1 MPVSYCRQHERL
13 WSRKSHTWID
23 FSFGKIEA
31 IAALYRF
38 FSRSHIDT
46 SEYLVV
52 ETPCDKCEDTV
63 LHIVPDKLKKVDP
76 P

>member
-13 WSRKSHTWID
+13 WSRKSKTWID
-23 FSFGKIEA
+23 LSFGKIEA

-63 LHIVPDKLKKVDP
+63 LQIILDKLNKIDP